1 MEPLHSFVKQIRK
14 DFVTALLTRLDRKR
28 RDRWSEA
35 VQSIDFS
42 QSSHKAWSILN
53 NFASRL
59 QHSSRHCS
67 ESADAISFQLVRY
80 WGLRILIARR
90 LDSYLK
96 RCLTSGELQHQV
108 EKISP
113 KFYIKNFTAVLQHL
127 KPDKAPGSDSICS
140 ELILHAG
147 AGLNSWLCDLLSSC
161 LHRLKIL
168 KIWRRALVVAI
179 PKPKTPEEDPKCYR
193 PMSLICV
200 PYKILESLILTRVEP
215 IINPKLSREQAG
227 FRHGRLIIH

>member
-1 MEPLHSFVKQIRK
+1 MEPLYSFVKQIRK

-80 WGLRILIARR
+80 WRYEDFNRASSRLISQEVSDFWRAT
-90 LDSYLK
+90 
-96 RCLTSGELQHQV
+96 TSSREN
-108 EKISP
+108 IS
-113 KFYIKNFTAVLQHL
+113 K
-127 KPDKAPGSDSICS
+127 
-140 ELILHAG
+140 ILHQEIHCRP
-147 AGLNSWLCDLLSSC
+147 S
-161 LHRLKIL
+161 
-168 KIWRRALVVAI
+168 
-179 PKPKTPEEDPKCYR
+179 TPEAR
-193 PMSLICV
+193 
-200 PYKILESLILTRVEP
+200 
-215 IINPKLSREQAG
+215 
-227 FRHGRLIIH
+227 